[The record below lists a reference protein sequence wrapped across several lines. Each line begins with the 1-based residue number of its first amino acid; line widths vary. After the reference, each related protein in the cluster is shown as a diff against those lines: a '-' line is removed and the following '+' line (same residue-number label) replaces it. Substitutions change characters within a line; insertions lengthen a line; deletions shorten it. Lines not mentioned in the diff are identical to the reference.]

1 MPNALQG
8 TMLRWTWVSAI
19 IIFLDQLTKWMAEV
33 NLTKG
38 EAIEITP
45 FLNMTLWYNEGAAFS
60 FLAGQG
66 GWQRWFFAILAF
78 SVSLFILNWLRTLP
92 KTEKWTAIGLALVLG
107 GAIGNLID
115 RVLAGKVIDFIDFH
129 FPFIGLHAS
138 FPFVYINPDYH
149 FATFNVADIGISIG
163 AALLIIMSLFSAV
176 DEK

>member
-1 MPNALQG
+1 
-8 TMLRWTWVSAI
+8 MLRWTWISAI
-19 IIFLDQLTKWMAEV
+19 IIFVDQLTKWMAAA

-38 EAIEITP
+38 VPVEVTS

-66 GWQRWFFAILAF
+66 GWQRWFFAVLAF

-92 KTEKWTAIGLALVLG
+92 KTEKWTAIGLALILG

-129 FPFIGLHAS
+129 FPV
-138 FPFVYINPDYH
+138 PFLNPDYH

-163 AALLIIMSLFSAV
+163 AALLIIVSLFGAN
-176 DEK
+176 DDD

>member
-1 MPNALQG
+1 MPKALQG

-19 IIFLDQLTKWMAEV
+19 VIFLDQLTKWMAEAH
-33 NLTKG
+33 LTKG
-38 EAIEITP
+38 ESVIVTP

-66 GWQRWFFAILAF
+66 GWQRWFFAILAL

-92 KTEKWTAIGLALVLG
+92 RTDKWTAIGLALVLG

-129 FPFIGLHAS
+129 FPL
-138 FPFVYINPDYH
+138 PFVNPDYH

-163 AALLIIMSLFSAV
+163 AALLIIISLFSTTN
-176 DEK
+176 DENK